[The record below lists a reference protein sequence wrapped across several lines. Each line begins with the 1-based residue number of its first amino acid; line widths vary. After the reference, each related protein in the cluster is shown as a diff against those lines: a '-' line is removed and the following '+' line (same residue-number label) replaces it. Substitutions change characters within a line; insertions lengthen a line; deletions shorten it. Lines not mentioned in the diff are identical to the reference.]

1 MIDYKYLFVF
11 VCLFVILKGT
21 TRASDTDSVSLW
33 NADEKSKDMG
43 GKDKERLLLL

>member
-1 MIDYKYLFVF
+1 MIDYKYLFVCF
-11 VCLFVILKGT
+11 CLFVILKG